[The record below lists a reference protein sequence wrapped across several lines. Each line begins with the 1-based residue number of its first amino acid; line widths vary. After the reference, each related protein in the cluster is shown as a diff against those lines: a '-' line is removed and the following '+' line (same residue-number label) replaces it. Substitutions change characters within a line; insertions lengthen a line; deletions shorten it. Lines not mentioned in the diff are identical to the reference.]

1 MSDEFFGCGGGR
13 GLKTVEEQGLNVEL
27 LFLVGESFGKHGEGR
42 AASCS
47 SGSSGGRER

>member
-13 GLKTVEEQGLNVEL
+13 GLKTLEEQGWNFEL
-27 LFLVGESFGKHGEGR
+27 LFLVGESFGKHGEVR
-42 AASCS
+42 VASCS